1 MKRLGILIIAMLL
14 CVTASAQNSL
24 SLSSSQGHPGDTLT
38 LTLSLNNSS
47 AVTAMQTFI
56 PLGSQL
62 TYVAG
67 SATLDSRS
75 AGHQLTA
82 TVLRDTLRIYSYSLS
97 LNPYSGNSGA
107 LLTFRVVLR
116 QEPGTYTLPLRS
128 AMLSSATG
136 SSLSVQTSAG
146 SVTILAPKISLSHS
160 SVDFGHC
167 PIRSSY
173 TRSVTVQNI
182 GNEPLTLSGIGLSD
196 ATLSASPLTATIA
209 AGGQRAVT
217 LTYLPV
223 TAGSVTM
230 QGLFHSNAMVGDS
243 ILTILADPY
252 AVNELRPLAVSGYT
266 DSIVTVQLRMNNM
279 DSIVGLQTSI
289 RLPEALT
296 YIDGSFAVDP
306 VRNQG
311 HTATAG
317 LQGDTLTL
325 LVTNLQNRPLRG
337 GDGVVASFQVR
348 LHGYGSHQL
357 QLIGTALADTAGR
370 NVLSAVYSQYV
381 SIYSPTLSCASS
393 TYMGSTP
400 VTDTVEVAFTINNYG
415 NAPLMIERVLFV
427 NSIASQH
434 FAVAES
440 LPLMVDNYQNATL
453 HIRYTGTDAG
463 NFGTTM
469 QIYNNDPRRTLQ
481 LVSVSGERYEPN
493 ALSFGTQGSQVSV
506 ELDNYSAVA
515 AIQMDV
521 EYPHRFA
528 ALESTDIS
536 TTNRANGHVV
546 SAAQQN
552 DSTMRILLL
561 SMQNTPLTGNSGPV
575 LYLDFHPL
583 DSTDYTPYPV
593 RMHNVMVANTTGTN
607 VLSSLDDITYIA
619 TRLLWDTLYVHDTT
633 IVVETE
639 FVHDTTTLYIHDTTI
654 LTEYVHDTTT
664 VTLWDTAYVDVYIHD
679 TTTMTVWDT
688 AYVDVYIHDTT
699 YVDNWIYDT
708 TYINV
713 YIHDTTYVDNYIH
726 DTTYVDNYIHD
737 TTYVDNYIHDTT
749 YVDNY
754 IHDTTYVDNWIYD
767 TTIVVDTLWLTQYDT
782 IWLHDTVYIHDTVSV
797 GVKEVDAIDTKV
809 YVSHGRVIVEGANGN
824 DVTLFDLNGRPLA
837 TKQDY
842 HEKLYFDVPASGG
855 YLIKIGNHTAHKVI
869 VVR

>member
-1 MKRLGILIIAMLL
+1 MLL

-24 SLSSSQGHPGDTLT
+24 SLSSAQGHPGDTLT

-62 TYVAG
+62 AYVAG
-67 SATLDSRS
+67 SATLGSRS
-75 AGHQLTA
+75 VGHQLTA

-107 LLTFRVVLR
+107 LLTFRVVLSK
-116 QEPGTYTLPLRS
+116 EPGTYTLPLCS

-136 SSLSVQTSAG
+136 SSLSVQASAG
-146 SVTILAPKISLSHS
+146 SVTILAPKISLSPS

-182 GNEPLTLSGIGLSD
+182 GNEPLTLSSISFGD
-196 ATLSASPLTATIA
+196 ATLSASSTTATIA
-209 AGGQRAVT
+209 ASGQHTVT

-223 TAGSVTM
+223 AAGTVTM
-230 QGLFHSNAMVGDS
+230 QGLFHSNARVGDS
-243 ILTILADPY
+243 VLTILADPF

-296 YIDGSFAVDP
+296 YIDGSFAIDP
-306 VRNQG
+306 VRSQG

-325 LVTNLQNRPLRG
+325 LVTNIQNRPLRG

-357 QLIGTALADTAGR
+357 QLTGTALADTAGR

-393 TYMGSTP
+393 AYMGSTP
-400 VTDTVEVAFTINNYG
+400 VTDTAEVAFTINNYG

-440 LPLMVDNYQNATL
+440 LPLTVDNYQNATL

-536 TTNRANGHVV
+536 TTSRANGHVV
-546 SAAQQN
+546 SAARQN

-561 SMQNTPLTGNSGPV
+561 SMQNAPLTGNSGPV
-575 LYLDFHPL
+575 LYMDFHPL
-583 DSTDYTPYPV
+583 DSMDYTPYPV
-593 RMHNVMVANTTGTN
+593 RMHNVMVANTAGTN

-633 IVVETE
+633 VVVETE
-639 FVHDTTTLYIHDTTI
+639 F
-654 LTEYVHDTTT
+654 VHDTTT

-679 TTTMTVWDT
+679 TTTVTIWDT
-688 AYVDVYIHDTT
+688 AYVDVYVHDTT
-699 YVDNWIYDT
+699 TVTIWDTAYVDI
-708 TYINV
+708 

-737 TTYVDNYIHDTT
+737 TTYIDNYIHDTT
-749 YVDNY
+749 YIDNY
-754 IHDTTYVDNWIYD
+754 IHDTTYVDNWIFD
-767 TTIVVDTLWLTQYDT
+767 TTIVVDTLWLTQHDT
-782 IWLHDTVYIHDTVSV
+782 IWLHDTVYIHDTITV
-797 GVKEVDAIDTKV
+797 GVKEVDALAAKV
-809 YVSHGRVIVEGANGN
+809 YVSQGRIVVDGAEGNE
-824 DVTLFDLNGRPLA
+824 VTLFDINGRTLA

-842 HEKLYFDVPASGG
+842 FEKLYFDVPANGG
-855 YLIKIGNHTAHKVI
+855 YLIKIGNHPARKV
-869 VVR
+869 VVIRQN

>member
-24 SLSSSQGHPGDTLT
+24 SLSSAQGHPGDTLT

-62 TYVAG
+62 AYVAG
-67 SATLDSRS
+67 SATLGSRS
-75 AGHQLTA
+75 VGHQLTA

-107 LLTFRVVLR
+107 LLTFRVVLSK
-116 QEPGTYTLPLRS
+116 EPGTYTLPLCS

-136 SSLSVQTSAG
+136 SSLSVQASAG
-146 SVTILAPKISLSHS
+146 SVTILAPKISLSPS

-182 GNEPLTLSGIGLSD
+182 GNEPLTLSSISFGD
-196 ATLSASPLTATIA
+196 ATLSASSTTATIA
-209 AGGQRAVT
+209 ASGQHTVT

-223 TAGSVTM
+223 AAGTVTM
-230 QGLFHSNAMVGDS
+230 QGLFHSNARVGDS
-243 ILTILADPY
+243 VLTILADPF

-296 YIDGSFAVDP
+296 YIDGSFAIDP
-306 VRNQG
+306 VRSQG

-325 LVTNLQNRPLRG
+325 LVTNIQNRPLRG

-357 QLIGTALADTAGR
+357 QLMGTALADTAGR

-393 TYMGSTP
+393 AYMGSTP
-400 VTDTVEVAFTINNYG
+400 VTDTAEVAFTINNYG

-440 LPLMVDNYQNATL
+440 LPLTVDNYQNATL

-536 TTNRANGHVV
+536 TTSRANGHVV
-546 SAAQQN
+546 SAARQN

-575 LYLDFHPL
+575 LYMDFHPL
-583 DSTDYTPYPV
+583 DSMDYTPYPV
-593 RMHNVMVANTTGTN
+593 RMHNVMVANTAGTN

-639 FVHDTTTLYIHDTTI
+639 FVHDTTT
-654 LTEYVHDTTT
+654 

-679 TTTMTVWDT
+679 TTTVTIWDT
-688 AYVDVYIHDTT
+688 AYVDVYVHDTT
-699 YVDNWIYDT
+699 TVTIWDTAYVDI
-708 TYINV
+708 

-737 TTYVDNYIHDTT
+737 TTYI
-749 YVDNY
+749 DNY
-754 IHDTTYVDNWIYD
+754 IHDTTYVDNWIFD
-767 TTIVVDTLWLTQYDT
+767 TTIVVDTLWLTQHDT
-782 IWLHDTVYIHDTVSV
+782 IWLHDTVYIHDTITV
-797 GVKEVDAIDTKV
+797 GVKEVDALAAKV
-809 YVSHGRVIVEGANGN
+809 YVSQGRIVVDGAEGNE
-824 DVTLFDLNGRPLA
+824 VTLFDINGRTLA

-842 HEKLYFDVPASGG
+842 FEKLYFDVPANGG
-855 YLIKIGNHTAHKVI
+855 YLIKIGNYPARKV
-869 VVR
+869 VVIRQN

>member
-1 MKRLGILIIAMLL
+1 MLL

-24 SLSSSQGHPGDTLT
+24 SLSSAQGHPGDTLT

-62 TYVAG
+62 AYVAG
-67 SATLDSRS
+67 SATLGSRS
-75 AGHQLTA
+75 VGHQLTA

-107 LLTFRVVLR
+107 LLTFRVVLSK
-116 QEPGTYTLPLRS
+116 EPGTYTLPLCS

-136 SSLSVQTSAG
+136 SSLSVQASAG
-146 SVTILAPKISLSHS
+146 SVTILAPKISLSPS

-182 GNEPLTLSGIGLSD
+182 GNEPLTLSSISFGD
-196 ATLSASPLTATIA
+196 ATLSASSTTATIA
-209 AGGQRAVT
+209 ASGQHTVT

-223 TAGSVTM
+223 AAGTVTM
-230 QGLFHSNAMVGDS
+230 QGLFHSNARVGDS
-243 ILTILADPY
+243 VLTILADPF

-296 YIDGSFAVDP
+296 YIDGSFAIDP
-306 VRNQG
+306 VRSQG

-325 LVTNLQNRPLRG
+325 LVTNIQNRPLRG

-357 QLIGTALADTAGR
+357 QLMGTALADTAGR

-393 TYMGSTP
+393 AYMGSTP
-400 VTDTVEVAFTINNYG
+400 VTDTAEVAFTINNYG

-440 LPLMVDNYQNATL
+440 LPLTVDNYQNATL

-536 TTNRANGHVV
+536 TTSRANGHVV
-546 SAAQQN
+546 SAARQN

-575 LYLDFHPL
+575 LYMDFHPL
-583 DSTDYTPYPV
+583 DSMDYTPYPV
-593 RMHNVMVANTTGTN
+593 RMHNVMVANTAGTN

-639 FVHDTTTLYIHDTTI
+639 FVHDTTT
-654 LTEYVHDTTT
+654 

-679 TTTMTVWDT
+679 TTTVTIWDT
-688 AYVDVYIHDTT
+688 AYVDVYVHDTT
-699 YVDNWIYDT
+699 TVTIWDTAYVDI
-708 TYINV
+708 

-737 TTYVDNYIHDTT
+737 TTYI
-749 YVDNY
+749 DNY
-754 IHDTTYVDNWIYD
+754 IHDTTYVDNWIFD
-767 TTIVVDTLWLTQYDT
+767 TTIVVDTLWLTQHDT
-782 IWLHDTVYIHDTVSV
+782 IWLHDTVYIHDTITV
-797 GVKEVDAIDTKV
+797 GVKEVDALAAKV
-809 YVSHGRVIVEGANGN
+809 YVSQGRIVVDGAEGNE
-824 DVTLFDLNGRPLA
+824 VTLFDINGRTLA

-842 HEKLYFDVPASGG
+842 FEKLYFDVPANGG
-855 YLIKIGNHTAHKVI
+855 YLIKIGNYPARKV
-869 VVR
+869 VVIRQN

>member
-1 MKRLGILIIAMLL
+1 MLL

-24 SLSSSQGHPGDTLT
+24 SLSSAQGHPGDTLT

-62 TYVAG
+62 AYVAG
-67 SATLDSRS
+67 SATLGSRS
-75 AGHQLTA
+75 VGHQLTA

-107 LLTFRVVLR
+107 LLTFRVVLSK
-116 QEPGTYTLPLRS
+116 EPGTYTLPLCS

-136 SSLSVQTSAG
+136 SSLSVQASAG
-146 SVTILAPKISLSHS
+146 SVTILAPKISLSPS

-182 GNEPLTLSGIGLSD
+182 GNEPLTLSSISFGD
-196 ATLSASPLTATIA
+196 ATLSASSTTATIA
-209 AGGQRAVT
+209 ASGQHTVT

-223 TAGSVTM
+223 AAGTVTM
-230 QGLFHSNAMVGDS
+230 QGLFHSNARVGDS
-243 ILTILADPY
+243 VLTILADPF

-296 YIDGSFAVDP
+296 YIDGSFAIDP
-306 VRNQG
+306 VRSQG

-325 LVTNLQNRPLRG
+325 LVTNIQNRPLRG

-357 QLIGTALADTAGR
+357 QLMGTALADTAGR

-393 TYMGSTP
+393 AYMGSTP
-400 VTDTVEVAFTINNYG
+400 VTDTAEVAFTINNYG

-440 LPLMVDNYQNATL
+440 LPLTVDNYQNATL

-536 TTNRANGHVV
+536 TTSRANGHVV
-546 SAAQQN
+546 SAARQN

-575 LYLDFHPL
+575 LYMDFHPL
-583 DSTDYTPYPV
+583 DSMDYTPYPV
-593 RMHNVMVANTTGTN
+593 RMHNVMVANTAGTN

-639 FVHDTTTLYIHDTTI
+639 FVHDTTT
-654 LTEYVHDTTT
+654 

-679 TTTMTVWDT
+679 TTTVTIWDT
-688 AYVDVYIHDTT
+688 AYVDVYVHDTT
-699 YVDNWIYDT
+699 TVTIWDTAYVDI
-708 TYINV
+708 

-749 YVDNY
+749 YIDNY
-754 IHDTTYVDNWIYD
+754 IHDTTYVDNWIFD
-767 TTIVVDTLWLTQYDT
+767 TTIVVDTLWLTQHDT
-782 IWLHDTVYIHDTVSV
+782 IWLHDTVYIHDTITV
-797 GVKEVDAIDTKV
+797 GVKEVDALAAKV
-809 YVSHGRVIVEGANGN
+809 YVSQGRIVVDGAEGNE
-824 DVTLFDLNGRPLA
+824 VTLFDINGRTLA

-842 HEKLYFDVPASGG
+842 FEKLYFDVPANGG
-855 YLIKIGNHTAHKVI
+855 YLIKIGNYPARKV
-869 VVR
+869 VVIRQN

>member
-24 SLSSSQGHPGDTLT
+24 SLSSAQGHPGDTLT

-62 TYVAG
+62 AYVAG
-67 SATLDSRS
+67 SATLGSRS
-75 AGHQLTA
+75 VGHQLTA

-107 LLTFRVVLR
+107 LLTFRVVLSK
-116 QEPGTYTLPLRS
+116 EPGTYTLPLCS

-136 SSLSVQTSAG
+136 SSLSVQASAG
-146 SVTILAPKISLSHS
+146 SVTILAPKISLSPS

-182 GNEPLTLSGIGLSD
+182 GNEPLTLSSISFGD
-196 ATLSASPLTATIA
+196 ATLSASSTTATIA
-209 AGGQRAVT
+209 ASGQHTVT

-223 TAGSVTM
+223 AAGTVTM
-230 QGLFHSNAMVGDS
+230 QGLFHSNARVGDS
-243 ILTILADPY
+243 VLTILADPF

-296 YIDGSFAVDP
+296 YIDGSFAIDP
-306 VRNQG
+306 VRSQG

-325 LVTNLQNRPLRG
+325 LVTNIQNRPLRG

-357 QLIGTALADTAGR
+357 QLTGTALADTAGR

-393 TYMGSTP
+393 AYMGSTP
-400 VTDTVEVAFTINNYG
+400 VTDTAEVAFTINNYG

-440 LPLMVDNYQNATL
+440 LPLTVDNYQNATL

-536 TTNRANGHVV
+536 TTSRANGHVV
-546 SAAQQN
+546 SAARQN

-561 SMQNTPLTGNSGPV
+561 SMQNAPLTGNSGPV
-575 LYLDFHPL
+575 LYMDFHPL
-583 DSTDYTPYPV
+583 DSMDYTPYPV
-593 RMHNVMVANTTGTN
+593 RMHNVMVANTAGTN

-633 IVVETE
+633 VVVETE
-639 FVHDTTTLYIHDTTI
+639 F
-654 LTEYVHDTTT
+654 VHDTTT

-679 TTTMTVWDT
+679 TTTVTIWDT
-688 AYVDVYIHDTT
+688 AYVDVYVHDTT
-699 YVDNWIYDT
+699 TVTIWDTAYVDI
-708 TYINV
+708 

-737 TTYVDNYIHDTT
+737 TTYIDNYIHDTT
-749 YVDNY
+749 YIDNY
-754 IHDTTYVDNWIYD
+754 IHDTTYVDNWIFD
-767 TTIVVDTLWLTQYDT
+767 TTIVVDTLWLTQHDT
-782 IWLHDTVYIHDTVSV
+782 IWLHDTVYIHDTITV
-797 GVKEVDAIDTKV
+797 GVKEVDALAAKV
-809 YVSHGRVIVEGANGN
+809 YVSQGRIVVDGAEGNE
-824 DVTLFDLNGRPLA
+824 VTLFDINGRTLA

-842 HEKLYFDVPASGG
+842 FEKLYFDVPANGG
-855 YLIKIGNHTAHKVI
+855 YLIKIGNHPARKV
-869 VVR
+869 VVIRQN